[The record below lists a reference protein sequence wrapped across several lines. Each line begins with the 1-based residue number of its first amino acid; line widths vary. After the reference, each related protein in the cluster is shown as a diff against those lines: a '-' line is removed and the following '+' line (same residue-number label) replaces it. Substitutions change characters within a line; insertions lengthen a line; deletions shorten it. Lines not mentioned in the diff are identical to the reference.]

1 MRDTVRRRALLS
13 AGLALAVLPVA
24 CGRSGPKGFPVA
36 AGATVLALGDSLTFG
51 TGATAGTSYPTV
63 LAGLTGWN
71 IVNAGVPGETS
82 AQIRDRLPGL
92 LAEHHPALV
101 LVCAGGNDFLRAMPE
116 AGTRD
121 NVRAI
126 VQACRDAGAQAMLI
140 AVPRLSAMAAITGS
154 LKDHALFAD
163 VAGELKVPLHAGG
176 WSGVLADASL
186 RADQVHANARGYERF
201 ARELHQSL
209 KDSGLL
215 PSS

>member
-1 MRDTVRRRALLS
+1 MRRRALMS
-13 AGLALAVLPVA
+13 AGLALAVLPAA
-24 CGRSGPKGFPVA
+24 CGRGGPRGSPVA

-51 TGATAGTSYPTV
+51 TGATAETSYPTV

-82 AQIRDRLPGL
+82 AQIRDRLPVL

-126 VQACRDAGAQAMLI
+126 VQACRDAGAQVMLI

-186 RADQVHANARGYERF
+186 RSDQVHANARGYERF
-201 ARELHQSL
+201 ARELHGSL

-215 PSS
+215 P